1 MKWVMMLLFM
11 LLCSLA
17 LTVSAQ
23 EARPLNDDPELEK
36 RLLRL
41 AQELR
46 CLVCQNE
53 TLADSQAGLAQDL
66 RAQIREQMKAGKTD
80 KEIVTY
86 LTDRYGQFVLYRPPV
101 QPTTYLLWFGPFLFL
116 LGGLALLFRYVKQ
129 RRDLIEES
137 PLSEDQRRRVEK
149 ILQEGEKTV

>member
-1 MKWVMMLLFM
+1 MKRLIAPLMLV
-11 LLCSLA
+11 CSLS
-17 LTVSAQ
+17 VSIAQ
-23 EARPLNDDPELEK
+23 EARPLSDDPVLEK
-36 RLLRL
+36 RLLKL
-41 AQELR
+41 SQELR

-101 QPTTYLLWFGPFLFL
+101 QPTTYLLWFGPFILL
-116 LGGLALLFRYVKQ
+116 LGGLALLFRYLKQ
-129 RRDLIEES
+129 RRELIQES
-137 PLSEDQRRRVEK
+137 PLSAEQKRRVEE
-149 ILQEGEKTV
+149 ILQEEEKPA

>member
-1 MKWVMMLLFM
+1 VKQVLVQFL

-17 LTVSAQ
+17 SSLAAQ
-23 EARPLNDDPELEK
+23 QSRPTTDDPELEK
-36 RLLRL
+36 RLLKL
-41 AQELR
+41 SQELR

-66 RAQIREQMKAGKTD
+66 RTQIREQMKAGKTD

-101 QPTTYLLWFGPFLFL
+101 QPTTYLLWFGPFIL
-116 LGGLALLFRYVKQ
+116 LAGGLALLFRYLK
-129 RRDLIEES
+129 RRRVLIEET
-137 PLSEDQRRRVEK
+137 PLSADQEVKVQELLR
-149 ILQEGEKTV
+149 EGEKTF